1 MDVYKKQE
9 DAIIILG
16 IGRSGT
22 SMMSSLVQRWARYKG
37 NPGKRKI
44 VDPSN
49 PKGYFESVGVQSVSV
64 DAVSYLIQSKAISSW
79 SPSFN
84 QHLLSL
90 VDDNTRFSSALEHQ
104 FKRLRD
110 VGVPWCSKAPILSV
124 TVALWEHFVTD
135 PVLVIAVRNPYDTAR
150 SLLRLEDK
158 KESKEGIALNLL
170 LWQHYL
176 IRVLKDTAKF
186 KRRFFIRY
194 EDIIENPE
202 LQLTKLAE
210 FLGQQFP
217 NSRNQESAVTEMME
231 LVDPKL
237 HRNNSSVSFEERDE
251 ATQTQKELYALLRK
265 IAKDQIAPA
274 FIDYDKYQLTEQ
286 EINVLE
292 KNNLHIISS
301 LRRYSISK
309 DIWNVCKYMVS
320 GIKVGRK

>member
-9 DAIIILG
+9 DAIIVLG

-37 NPGKRKI
+37 NPGKRTI
-44 VDPSN
+44 IDPSN

-64 DAVSYLIQSKAISSW
+64 GAVSHLIQSRGISSW

-84 QHLLSL
+84 KHLLSL
-90 VDDNTRFSSALEHQ
+90 VEDNTRFASALEYQ

-135 PVLVIAVRNPYDTAR
+135 PVLVISVRNPYDTAR

-158 KESKEGIALNLL
+158 KESKEGITLNLL

-176 IRVLKDTAKF
+176 IRILKDTAKF
-186 KRRFFIRY
+186 ERRIFIHY

-210 FLGQQFP
+210 FLAQQFP
-217 NSRNQESAVTEMME
+217 DNRNQESALREMMGMVE
-231 LVDPKL
+231 PKL
-237 HRNNSSVSFEERDE
+237 HRNNSSVSFDERDE
-251 ATQTQKELYALLRK
+251 ATQTQKELYALLKK
-265 IAKDQIAPA
+265 ITKDQIIPA
-274 FIDYDKYQLTEQ
+274 SIDYDKYQLTDQ
-286 EINVLE
+286 EISVLE
-292 KNNLHIISS
+292 KNNLHIISN
-301 LRRYSISK
+301 LRRHSISK

-320 GIKVGRK
+320 RIKG